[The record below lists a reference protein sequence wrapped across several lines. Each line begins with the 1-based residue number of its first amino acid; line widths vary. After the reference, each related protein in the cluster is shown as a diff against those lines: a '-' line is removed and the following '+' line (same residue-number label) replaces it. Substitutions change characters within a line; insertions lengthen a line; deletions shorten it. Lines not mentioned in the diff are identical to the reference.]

1 MRARTCINV
10 LVSLILAGDTA
21 VAAYAGGAPG
31 LSAAGHSSSE
41 LPIDATIAALVERHG
56 QQEAERI
63 RAGVSRVA
71 QRWRA
76 SDGSGEEFLNFC
88 RDFYMSKPADR
99 KRLLARLETVITT
112 TRGHMREISREAGQ
126 WAELAGDRIA
136 GVDELLAAFDP
147 APDLAEQLY
156 AQRVAFL
163 LLLNFE
169 TPTLETMQREGAGW
183 SMDQW
188 VAARLTRGLPPRIPG
203 EVQTAAGRKYNA
215 AKQWIYSM
223 HPHVGS
229 MVDADGRR
237 LYDPGT
243 TLLPH
248 WKLRDEAILA
258 YGTPDALARQRAL
271 MWCMRRS
278 IDGTLP
284 KVLLERDPDEPWD
297 PQANTIGGQPVAETI
312 GLVRY
317 EHWLE
322 LFHAEQLRDP
332 YYPEYPTA
340 LARSWELDREI
351 PPERAEQVLVD
362 LLRAPVRKR
371 LYAFLRDRLG
381 RPLEPHDVYF
391 SRPFKRAP
399 VEELDAAVARRF
411 QGIDDFARQLPTI
424 LCEIGFP
431 GAEADWLAARIRVER
446 SRDAGHCSPP
456 GLPEYGPWLTTS
468 LNRGRFDFAAYGT
481 ATHELGHAV
490 ESAVSVSRAP
500 RPALRGVP
508 GSCAVESVANI
519 FCDTRFKLVDV
530 RLSTEDI
537 APLDQ
542 MTVESMLASCQMA
555 GPALLELRTWQWLYE
570 HPDTSAAQLRDAV
583 LRIASDIWGEFFEPY
598 FGPDPYYLPAAY
610 QHMIGYPLY
619 LANYVLSDLAL
630 QQMRA
635 YVRGKDVAS
644 ELMRMYTIGRLTP
657 DIWMERAVGAPLSA
671 EPLLQDAVRVLRR
684 LGYGK

>member
-1 MRARTCINV
+1 MRTTIC
-10 LVSLILAGDTA
+10 LGLLTSLCMGVA
-21 VAAYAGGAPG
+21 VAQ
-31 LSAAGHSSSE
+31 STRD
-41 LPIDATIAALVERHG
+41 LPIDATVAALVERHG
-56 QQEAERI
+56 REEAERI
-63 RAGVSRVA
+63 RGGVERVA
-71 QRWRA
+71 QRWGS
-76 SDGSGEEFLNFC
+76 SDGSAEEFARFC
-88 RDFYMSKPADR
+88 QDFYVSNPEDR

-112 TRGHMREISREAGQ
+112 THGHLREITRDTGQ
-126 WAELAGDRIA
+126 WVELAGDRIE

-156 AQRVAFL
+156 AQRIAFL

-169 TPTLETMQREGAGW
+169 TPTLETMQREGSGW

-188 VAARLTRGLPPRIPG
+188 VTARLTRELPPRLPG
-203 EVQTAAGRKYNA
+203 DVQIAASRKHKA

-248 WKLRDEAILA
+248 WKVRDEAIRA
-258 YGTPDALARQRAL
+258 YDTPGALARQRAL

-284 KVLLERDPDEPWD
+284 QVLLERDPDGPWD
-297 PQANTIGGQPVAETI
+297 PQANTIDGQPVQETI

-322 LFHAEQLRDP
+322 LFHAEQLYDP
-332 YYPEYPTA
+332 YYPEYPTV

-351 PPERAEQVLVD
+351 PPDRAEEILVD

-381 RPLEPHDVYF
+381 RSLEPHDVYCCT
-391 SRPFKRAP
+391 PFERAP
-399 VEELDAAVARRF
+399 AEELDAAVARRF
-411 QGIDDFARQLPTI
+411 QGIDDFGRQLPTI
-424 LCEIGFP
+424 LREIGFQDT
-431 GAEADWLAARIRVER
+431 EADWLAARIRVER

-468 LNRGRFDFAAYGT
+468 LNRGRFDFGAYAT

-490 ESAVSVSRAP
+490 ESAVSVPRAP

-508 GSCAVESVANI
+508 GSCAVEAVANV
-519 FCDTRFKLVDV
+519 FCDTRFRLVGV
-530 RLSTEDI
+530 KLSTEDI

-542 MTVESMLASCQMA
+542 MTIESMLASCQMS
-555 GPALLELRTWQWLYE
+555 GPGLLELRVWRWLYA
-570 HPDTSAAQLRDAV
+570 HPDATAAQLRDAV
-583 LRIASDIWGEFFEPY
+583 LQIAADIWGEFYEPY

-619 LANYVLSDLAL
+619 LANYVLSDIAL

-635 YVRGKDVAS
+635 HVRGKDLAA

-671 EPLLQDAVRVLRR
+671 EPFLRDADRVLKQ